1 MMAQKPWDGRFS
13 QSTDKMV
20 EKFTSS
26 IDVDKVL
33 YNCDIDGSI
42 AHLKMMAHQS
52 IITQDEAEILVKGL
66 EVVRK
71 QIEGGSFQYS
81 DTLEDIHMHIETALG
96 EVVGPVAR
104 KLHTGRSRNDQ
115 VALDVRI
122 YLKAQTM
129 AVMDSLLALQ
139 KVLVETAGRYIDVV
153 MPGYTHL
160 QRAQPVL
167 FSHHLMAYCE
177 MFRRDSERFEDSLKR
192 TDVMPLG
199 SAALAGTTFPL
210 NREMT
215 GRLLGFARVSD
226 NSMDSVSDRDF
237 IMEFISHATICMIHF
252 SRLSE
257 ELVLWSSSEFAFITI
272 SDAFTTG
279 SSIMPQKKNPDVAEL
294 VRGKTGRVVGNLMA
308 IITLM
313 KSLPLA
319 YNRDMQEDKEPL
331 FDTVNTL
338 KACIDIYTRMI
349 PHIAINRETML
360 SAAQKGYLNATDLA
374 DYLVVKGMPFREAH
388 SVSGRA
394 VAFALASGMDGS
406 SCKSNSCGEK
416 SCNGKRGDSVARAR
430 ELHELTLEELKSF
443 SDLIEEDIFDFISI
457 EKMISRRVTHGS
469 TSYDNVKKAVEA
481 AEQRLNSTASDLK
494 G

>member
-1 MMAQKPWDGRFS
+1 MGQKPWDGRFS
-13 QSTDKMV
+13 QSTDKTV
-20 EKFTSS
+20 ERFTSS

-33 YNCDIDGSI
+33 YDCDIDGSI

-52 IITQDEAEILVKGL
+52 IITQDEADTLLNGL
-66 EVVRK
+66 ERVRDK
-71 QIEGGSFQYS
+71 IESGDFEYS
-81 DTLEDIHMHIETALG
+81 DTLEDIHMHIEKALG
-96 EVVGPVAR
+96 DEVGTVAK

-115 VALDVRI
+115 VALDVRM
-122 YLKAQTM
+122 YLKAATQ
-129 AVMDSLLALQ
+129 AVMDALVDLQRVIVKTAQ
-139 KVLVETAGRYIDVV
+139 KYIDVV

-167 FSHHLMAYCE
+167 FSHHLMAYYE
-177 MFRRDSERFEDSLKR
+177 MFKRDYERFEDSLKR

-199 SAALAGTTFPL
+199 SAALAGTTYPI
-210 NREMT
+210 NRELT
-215 GRLLGFARVSD
+215 REILGFARVSD

-237 IMEFISHATICMIHF
+237 VMEFISDATICMIHF

-308 IITLM
+308 IVTLM

-349 PHIAINRETML
+349 PNIEINRDIML
-360 SAAQKGYLNATDLA
+360 SAAFKGYLNATDLA

-388 SVSGRA
+388 SVSGKA
-394 VAFALASGMDGS
+394 VAFGLAGCNDDNRYGDGGGAGSG
-406 SCKSNSCGEK
+406 CGN
-416 SCNGKRGDSVARAR
+416 NGKSGNKPR
-430 ELHELTLEELKSF
+430 ELHELTLEDLKTF
-443 SDLIEEDIFDFISI
+443 SDLIEEDIFEFISI

-469 TSYDNVKKAVEA
+469 TSYENVQKAVEKA
-481 AEQRLNSTASDLK
+481 AARLNIV
-494 G
+494 

>member
-1 MMAQKPWDGRFS
+1 MTQKPWDGRFS
-13 QSTDKMV
+13 LNTDKMV

-26 IDVDKVL
+26 IDVDKAL
-33 YNCDIDGSI
+33 YACDIDGSI
-42 AHLKMMAHQS
+42 AHLKMMATQS
-52 IITQDEAEILVKGL
+52 MITQDEADTLLNGL
-66 EVVRK
+66 EKVRK
-71 QIEGGSFQYS
+71 KIESGELEYS
-81 DTLEDIHMHIETALG
+81 DTLEDIHMHIESALG
-96 EVVGPVAR
+96 DVVGTVAR

-122 YLKAQTM
+122 YLKAHTQ
-129 AVMDSLLALQ
+129 AVMNSLLELQ
-139 KVLVETAGRYIDVV
+139 KVIVETAQKYIDVV

-167 FSHHLMAYCE
+167 FSHHLMAYYE
-177 MFRRDSERFEDSLKR
+177 MFKRDYERFEDSLKR

-210 NREMT
+210 NRELT
-215 GRLLGFARVSD
+215 RELLGFSKVSD

-237 IMEFISHATICMIHF
+237 VMEFISHASICMIHF
-252 SRLSE
+252 SRFSE

-308 IITLM
+308 IITIM

-349 PHIAINRETML
+349 PNIEIQRQTML
-360 SAAQKGYLNATDLA
+360 NAAQKGYLNATDLA

-394 VAFALASGMDGS
+394 VAFALSD
-406 SCKSNSCGEK
+406 
-416 SCNGKRGDSVARAR
+416 VR
-430 ELHELTLEELKSF
+430 ELHELTLEELKTF
-443 SDLIEEDIFDFISI
+443 SDLIEEDIFEFLSI
-457 EKMISRRVTHGS
+457 DKMISRRVTHGS
-469 TSYDNVKKAVEA
+469 TSYENVGRAVKKAA
-481 AEQRLNSTASDLK
+481 KRFDLR
-494 G
+494 